1 MPDAYRENT
10 KFPTMEGNP
19 PIMRRSAL
27 AAIAAIGS
35 ASLLVAGC
43 SKADDNK
50 NTDNTKSAGANAA
63 TKDVVN
69 ASTKKGGTVTYEY
82 SDVPDSF
89 DPGNTYYA
97 YMYNLS
103 RLYARPLMTFQ
114 PGAGEK
120 GNTLVPDLAA
130 SAGVPS
136 DGGKTWT
143 YKLRTGLK
151 YQDGTAITSK
161 DVKYAVERS
170 NFARDVLSLG
180 PNYFQQFLVGGDK
193 YKGPYKDK
201 SGKGLSSIETPDDTT
216 VVFHLKTAFQEF
228 DYLVASPQTAP
239 VPQAKDNGV
248 DYVKNIVSSGSY
260 KFDSYADGKQAVLVR
275 NENWDAKSDPL
286 RKQYP
291 DKIVVK
297 LKVAAETID
306 KDVLAGDAID
316 LGGGGVQAAT
326 QAQLLSSADKKANTD
341 NTYGGRLVYM
351 AINTKVKPFN
361 NVACRKAVQ
370 FAIDKV
376 SVQTAE
382 GGPIRGD
389 IASTVLPP
397 DIPGYAKS
405 DVYAS
410 TDSKGDAAKA
420 KDQLKACGKSTIS
433 TNISARSDRPQEIDA
448 ATAIIASLKKAGIN
462 ATLKQY
468 PSGKYFTDYAGV
480 PKFTEKQNIGLIMM
494 QWGADWPS
502 GYGFLQQILNGSAI
516 GDSGNTNLSQYDN
529 KDVNALLEKAI
540 GTEDNA
546 ARNGLYTEIDKKT
559 MDDAVLVP
567 LTYFKVLLARP
578 QYATNLVSTA
588 AFSGQYDYL
597 NIGTTKK

>member
-1 MPDAYRENT
+1 
-10 KFPTMEGNP
+10 
-19 PIMRRSAL
+19 MRRSAL

-35 ASLLVAGC
+35 ASLLLAGC
-43 SKADDNK
+43 SKADDSK
-50 NTDNTKSAGANAA
+50 NEGKSAGANAA
-63 TKDVVN
+63 TKGVVN
-69 ASTKKGGTVTYEY
+69 ASDKKGGTLTYEL

-103 RLYARPLMTFQ
+103 RLWARPLMTFE
-114 PGAGEK
+114 PGPGSK

-130 SAGVPS
+130 SKGVPS

-143 YKLRTGLK
+143 YKLRSGLK
-151 YQDGTAITSK
+151 YEDGTAITSK

-180 PNYFQQFLVGGDK
+180 PNYFQIFMADGDK

-201 SGKGLSSIETPDDTT
+201 SAKGLSSIETPDDTT
-216 VVFHLKTAFQEF
+216 VVFHLKQAFQEF
-228 DYLVASPQTAP
+228 DYLVAAPQTAP
-239 VPQAKDNGV
+239 VPQAKDTGV
-248 DYVKNIVSSGSY
+248 DYVKHIVSSGSY
-260 KFDSYADGKQAVLVR
+260 KFQSYDEGKQAVLVR
-275 NENWDAKSDPL
+275 NPDWDPKTDPL
-286 RKQYP
+286 RKQLP

-297 LKVAAETID
+297 LKVNPETID

-316 LGGGGVQAAT
+316 LAGTGVQAST
-326 QAQLLSSADKKANTD
+326 QAQVLTDTAKKAGTD
-341 NTYGGRLVYM
+341 NTFGGRLVYM
-351 AINTKVKPFN
+351 AINTKVKPFD

-370 FAIDKV
+370 FAIDKA

-397 DIPGYAKS
+397 DIPGYVKS
-405 DVYAS
+405 DVYA
-410 TDSKGDAAKA
+410 TDGNKGDVAKA
-420 KDQLKACGKSTIS
+420 KEQLKACGKTAIN
-433 TNISARSDRPQEIDA
+433 TNISARSDRQPEIDA
-448 ATAIIASLKKAGIN
+448 ATAIINSLKKVGIN
-462 ATLKQY
+462 ASLKQY

-516 GDSGNTNLSQYDN
+516 GQSGNTNLSQYDDKNVNEMLN
-529 KDVNALLEKAI
+529 KSIATPGD
-540 GTEDNA
+540 A
-546 ARNGLYTEIDKKT
+546 ARNGIYAQIDKKA

-578 QYATNLVSTA
+578 QNYTNLVSTA

-597 NIGTTKK
+597 NIGVASK

>member
-1 MPDAYRENT
+1 
-10 KFPTMEGNP
+10 
-19 PIMRRSAL
+19 MRRSAL
-27 AAIAAIGS
+27 VAIAAIGS

-43 SKADDNK
+43 SKADD
-50 NTDNTKSAGANAA
+50 DDSGTKSAGANAA

-69 ASTKKGGTVTYEY
+69 ASSKKGGTVTYDL

-103 RLYARPLMTFQ
+103 RLWARPLMTFK
-114 PGAGEK
+114 PGAGQD

-130 SAGVPS
+130 GKGVSS

-143 YKLRTGLK
+143 YKLRSGLK

-180 PNYFQQFLVGGDK
+180 PNYFQQLLVGGDK

-201 SGKGLSSIETPDDTT
+201 SAKGLSSIETPDDTT
-216 VVFHLKTAFQEF
+216 IVFHLKQAFQEF
-228 DYLVASPQTAP
+228 DYLVAAPQTAP
-239 VPQAKDNGV
+239 VPQAKDTGV
-248 DYVKNIVSSGSY
+248 DYVKSIVSSGSY
-260 KFDSYADGKQAVLVR
+260 KFQSYDEGKQAVLVR
-275 NENWDAKSDPL
+275 NENWDAKTDPL
-286 RKQYP
+286 RKQLP

-297 LKVAAETID
+297 LKVNPETVD
-306 KDVLAGDAID
+306 QDVLAGDAID
-316 LGGGGVQAAT
+316 LGGTGVQAAT
-326 QAQLLSSADKKANTD
+326 QAKILNDSSKKANTD

-351 AINTKVKPFN
+351 AINTKVKPFD

-370 FAIDKV
+370 YAIDKV

-382 GGPIRGD
+382 GGPIRGE

-397 DIPGYAKS
+397 DIPGYAKA
-405 DVYAS
+405 DVYA
-410 TDSKGDAAKA
+410 TAGNKGDVAKA
-420 KDQLKACGKSTIS
+420 KDQLKACGKTSIN
-433 TNISARSDRPQEIDA
+433 TNITARSDRPQEIDA
-448 ATAIIASLKKAGIN
+448 ATAIIASLKKVGIN
-462 ATLKQY
+462 ASLKQY

-480 PKFTEKQNIGLIMM
+480 PKFTQQQNVGLMMM

-502 GYGFLQQILNGSAI
+502 GYGFLQQILNGKAI
-516 GDSGNTNLSQYDN
+516 SQSGNTNLSQYDN
-529 KDVNALLEKAI
+529 KDVNELLGKAI
-540 GTEDNA
+540 ATQDTA
-546 ARNGLYTEIDKKT
+546 ARNALYTQIDKKT
-559 MDDAVLVP
+559 MDDAVIVP
-567 LTYFKVLLARP
+567 LAYFKVLLARP
-578 QYATNLVSTA
+578 QNATNVVSTA

-597 NIGTTKK
+597 NIGTTK

>member
-1 MPDAYRENT
+1 
-10 KFPTMEGNP
+10 
-19 PIMRRSAL
+19 MRRSAL

-50 NTDNTKSAGANAA
+50 NDAKSAGANAA
-63 TKDVVN
+63 TKGVVN
-69 ASTKKGGTVTYEY
+69 ASDKKGGTVTYELT
-82 SDVPDSF
+82 DVPDSF

-103 RLYARPLMTFQ
+103 RLWARPLMTFQ
-114 PGAGEK
+114 PAPGEK

-130 SAGVPS
+130 GKGTPS

-143 YKLRTGLK
+143 YKLRAGLK
-151 YQDGTAITSK
+151 YQDGTPITSK

-180 PNYFQQFLVGGDK
+180 PNYFQQLLAGGDK

-201 SGKGLSSIETPDDTT
+201 SDKGLSSIATPDDTT
-216 VVFHLKTAFQEF
+216 IVFHLKQAFQEF
-228 DYLVASPQTAP
+228 DYLVAAPQTAP
-239 VPQAKDNGV
+239 VPKAKDNGV

-260 KFDSYADGKQAVLVR
+260 QFQSYDDGKQAVLVR
-275 NENWDAKSDPL
+275 NKNWDAKNDAL
-286 RKQYP
+286 RKQLP

-297 LKVAAETID
+297 LKVNAETID
-306 KDVLAGDAID
+306 KDVLAGNAID
-316 LGGGGVQAAT
+316 LAGAGVQSST
-326 QAQLLSSADKKANTD
+326 QAQVLADQNKKAGTD
-341 NTYGGRLVYM
+341 NTYGGRLVYL
-351 AINTKVKPFN
+351 AINTKVKPFDK
-361 NVACRKAVQ
+361 VECRKAVQ
-370 FAIDKV
+370 YAIDKV

-382 GGPIRGD
+382 GGPIRGE

-397 DIPGYAKS
+397 DITGYKKA
-405 DVYAS
+405 DTYA
-410 TDSKGDAAKA
+410 TAGNKGDVAKA
-420 KDQLKACGKSTIS
+420 KEQLKACGKSTIS
-433 TNISARSDRPQEIDA
+433 TNISARSDRQPEIDA
-448 ATAIIASLKKAGIN
+448 ATAIINSLKKVGID

-480 PKFTEKQNIGLIMM
+480 PKFTEKQNIGLEMM

-502 GYGFLQQILNGSAI
+502 GYGFLQQILNGKAI
-516 GDSGNTNLSQYDN
+516 SQSGNTNLSQYDN
-529 KDVNALLEKAI
+529 KDVNKLLGKSIATQGESDRNALYAQ
-540 GTEDNA
+540 
-546 ARNGLYTEIDKKT
+546 IDKKT
-559 MDDAVLVP
+559 MDDAVIVP

-578 QYATNLVSTA
+578 ANYTNLVSTA

-597 NIGTTKK
+597 NIGSTQK

>member
-1 MPDAYRENT
+1 
-10 KFPTMEGNP
+10 MEGNP

-63 TKDVVN
+63 TTDVVN
-69 ASTKKGGTVTYEY
+69 ASTQKGGTVTYEY

-130 SAGVPS
+130 SKGVPS

-143 YKLRTGLK
+143 YKLRSGLK

-260 KFDSYADGKQAVLVR
+260 KFQSYSDGKQAVLVR
-275 NENWDAKSDPL
+275 NENWDAKTDPL

-291 DKIVVK
+291 EKIVVN
-297 LKVAAETID
+297 LKVNAETID

-326 QAQLLSSADKKANTD
+326 QAQLLSSADKKAGTD

-351 AINTKVKPFN
+351 AINTKVKPFDK
-361 NVACRKAVQ
+361 VECRKAVQ

-382 GGPIRGD
+382 GGPVRGD

-397 DIPGYAKS
+397 DIPGYSKS

-410 TDSKGDAAKA
+410 AGNKGDAAKA
-420 KDQLKACGKSTIS
+420 KDQLKACGKTSIN

-448 ATAIIASLKKAGIN
+448 ATAIINSLKKVGIN
-462 ATLKQY
+462 ASLKQY

-480 PKFTEKQNIGLIMM
+480 PKFTEKNNIGLIMM

-502 GYGFLQQILNGSAI
+502 GYGFQQQILNGSAI
-516 GDSGNTNLSQYDN
+516 GASGNTNLSQYDN

-540 GTEDNA
+540 GTQDDA
-546 ARNGLYTEIDKKT
+546 ARNGIYTEIDKKT

-578 QYATNLVSTA
+578 KYATNLVSTA

>member
-1 MPDAYRENT
+1 
-10 KFPTMEGNP
+10 MEGNP

-27 AAIAAIGS
+27 AAVAAIGS
-35 ASLLVAGC
+35 VSLLLAGC

-50 NTDNTKSAGANAA
+50 NDNGKSAGANAA

-69 ASTKKGGTVTYEY
+69 ASSKKGGTLTYEL

-103 RLYARPLMTFQ
+103 RLWARPLMTFQ

-130 SAGVPS
+130 SKGVPS

-143 YKLRTGLK
+143 YKLRSGLK

-180 PNYFQQFLVGGDK
+180 PNYFQQLMAGGDK

-201 SGKGLSSIETPDDTT
+201 SAKGLSSIETPDDTT
-216 VVFHLKTAFQEF
+216 IVFHLKQAFQEF
-228 DYLVASPQTAP
+228 DYLVAAPQTAP
-239 VPQAKDNGV
+239 VPQAKDTGV
-248 DYVKNIVSSGSY
+248 DYVKSIVSSGSY
-260 KFDSYADGKQAVLVR
+260 KFQSYDEGKQAVLVR
-275 NENWDAKSDPL
+275 NENWDAKTDPL
-286 RKQYP
+286 RKQLP

-297 LKVAAETID
+297 LKVNPETVD
-306 KDVLAGDAID
+306 QDVLAGDAID
-316 LGGGGVQAAT
+316 LGGTGVQAAT
-326 QAQLLSSADKKANTD
+326 QAKILNDSSKKANTD

-351 AINTKVKPFN
+351 AINTKVKPFD

-370 FAIDKV
+370 YAIDKV

-382 GGPIRGD
+382 GGPIRGE

-397 DIPGYAKS
+397 DIPGYAKA
-405 DVYAS
+405 DVYA
-410 TDSKGDAAKA
+410 TAGNKGDVAKA
-420 KDQLKACGKSTIS
+420 KDQLKACGKTSIN
-433 TNISARSDRPQEIDA
+433 TNITARSDRPQEIDA
-448 ATAIIASLKKAGIN
+448 ATAIIASLKKVGIN
-462 ATLKQY
+462 ASLKQY

-480 PKFTEKQNIGLIMM
+480 PKFTQQQNVGLMMM

-502 GYGFLQQILNGSAI
+502 GYGFLQQILNGKAI
-516 GDSGNTNLSQYDN
+516 SQSGNTNLSQYDN
-529 KDVNALLEKAI
+529 KDVNELLGKAI
-540 GTEDNA
+540 ATQDTA
-546 ARNGLYTEIDKKT
+546 ARNALYTQIDKKT
-559 MDDAVLVP
+559 MDDAVIVP
-567 LTYFKVLLARP
+567 LAYFKVLLARP
-578 QYATNLVSTA
+578 QNATNVVSTA

-597 NIGTTKK
+597 NIGTTK

>member
-1 MPDAYRENT
+1 
-10 KFPTMEGNP
+10 
-19 PIMRRSAL
+19 MRRSAL

-35 ASLLVAGC
+35 ATLLVAGC

-50 NTDNTKSAGANAA
+50 DGNDGGSSAAANAA
-63 TKDVVN
+63 TKGVVN
-69 ASTKKGGTVTYEY
+69 ASDKKGGTVTYEL

-97 YMYNLS
+97 YMYNFS
-103 RLYARPLMTFQ
+103 RLYARPLMTFE
-114 PGAGEK
+114 PGPGSK

-130 SAGVPS
+130 SKGVPS

-143 YKLRTGLK
+143 YKLRSGLK
-151 YQDGTAITSK
+151 YQDGSAITSK

-201 SGKGLSSIETPDDTT
+201 SAKGLSSIETPDDTT
-216 VVFHLKTAFQEF
+216 IVFHLKQAFQEF
-228 DYLVASPQTAP
+228 DYLVSAPQTAP

-260 KFDSYADGKQAVLVR
+260 QFQSYQDGKQAVLVR
-275 NENWDAKSDPL
+275 NKNWDPKTDPL
-286 RKQYP
+286 RKQLP
-291 DKIVVK
+291 DKIVVN
-297 LKVAAETID
+297 LKVNAETID
-306 KDVLAGDAID
+306 KDVEAGDAID
-316 LGGGGVQAAT
+316 LGGTGVQAAT
-326 QAQLLSSADKKANTD
+326 QAQVLTDSAKKANTD

-351 AINTKVKPFN
+351 AINTKLKPFD
-361 NVACRKAVQ
+361 NVSCRKAVEY
-370 FAIDKV
+370 AIDKV

-389 IASTVLPP
+389 IATTVLPP
-397 DIPGYAKS
+397 DIPGYTKS
-405 DVYAS
+405 DVYA
-410 TDSKGDAAKA
+410 TTGNKGDVAKA
-420 KDQLKACGKSTIS
+420 KEQLKACGKTSIN
-433 TNISARSDRPQEIDA
+433 TNITARSDRPQEIDA
-448 ATAIIASLKKAGIN
+448 ATAIINSLKKVGIN

-480 PKFTEKQNIGLIMM
+480 PNFANKQNVGLMMM

-502 GYGFLQQILNGSAI
+502 GYGFLQQILNGQAI
-516 GDSGNTNLSQYDN
+516 SQSGNTNLSQYDN
-529 KDVNALLEKAI
+529 KSVNDLLAKAI
-540 GTEDNA
+540 GTQDDTE
-546 ARNGLYTEIDKKT
+546 RNTIYTQIDKQT
-559 MDDAVLVP
+559 MDDAALVP

-578 QYATNLVSTA
+578 TTFTNLVSTA

-597 NIGTTKK
+597 NIGVASK